1 MAENSKLATEVK
13 DLQKRVKLLE
23 DKESIRDVISTYVH
37 NLDAEKQEAAVKVWS
52 DECVFVSDI
61 EGSVK
66 HYKGQQGMLDFFKAS
81 AQRNP
86 PGHQHF
92 QMDYII
98 SVDGDTAK
106 AVGYQLMILPY
117 SGKFSID
124 RAGFRFFT
132 FKRTGG
138 KWLIFEAISH
148 VVTDTEGCRKILS
161 KM

>member
-1 MAENSKLATEVK
+1 MAENDKLAADVL
-13 DLQKRVKLLE
+13 DLQNRVQLLE
-23 DKESIRDVISTYVH
+23 DKEAIRDVISIYVQ
-37 NLDAEKQEAAVKVWS
+37 NLDAERQEDAVKVWS
-52 DECVFVSDI
+52 DDCVFVSDI

-66 HYKGQQGMLDFFKAS
+66 NYVGQEGMLAFFKAS
-81 AQRNP
+81 SERNP

-106 AVGYQLMILPY
+106 AVGYQMMILPY

-132 FKRTGG
+132 FKRTNG
-138 KWLIFEAISH
+138 KWLIYEAISH
-148 VVTDTEGCRKILS
+148 VVTDTEGCRDILS